1 MIFGFYALVSV
12 WLRWF
17 LSVAD
22 CVSVCDAVVS
32 AIWTDP
38 CATMHLRQR
47 CMSKQLWQKEGKRL
61 ASNRTTIEVFFF
73 HSRSKSLVPEGNG
86 IDIDDCGLPPSP
98 LPPAVWL
105 VVKIV
110 NVCKQMQTG
119 TGKCF
124 DLVHMSVCVWACDM
138 VISFDFIYSCGL
150 QVRHKHSP
158 RSLRA
163 TGLGEVSLAAAAP
176 RLRVHVR
183 NDHWHCR
190 AEGVSH
196 SHTHTHTYTNT
207 RTPDGKAA
215 LTGVD

>member
-1 MIFGFYALVSV
+1 MIFGFYVLVSV
-12 WLRWF
+12 RFRWF

-22 CVSVCDAVVS
+22 IVSVCDSVFS

-38 CATMHLRQR
+38 CATMHLRQS
-47 CMSKQLWQKEGKRL
+47 CMSNQLWGKKSVWPQIGPESRC
-61 ASNRTTIEVFFF
+61 VFFL
-73 HSRSKSLVPEGNG
+73 SRSKSLVPEGNG
-86 IDIDDCGLPPSP
+86 IDIDDCGLPHPSP
-98 LPPAVWL
+98 PPLAPAVWL

-124 DLVHMSVCVWACDM
+124 DLVYMSVCACVLVLWDCDM

-163 TGLGEVSLAAAAP
+163 TGWARWV
-176 RLRVHVR
+176 RQQLRH
-183 NDHWHCR
+183 
-190 AEGVSH
+190 A
-196 SHTHTHTYTNT
+196 Y
-207 RTPDGKAA
+207 A
-215 LTGVD
+215 LMF